1 VIGGR
6 SSLLAGLLGEDG
18 AVLAALV
25 LAGLVLAAGLSGRSG
40 LAGTGALAA
49 LSVAWLLVN
58 GPMEGPVLV
67 SFTSDHGI
75 TGGDLA
81 GFAGLV
87 LAASRLAVLRT
98 WRLRR

>member
-6 SSLLAGLLGEDG
+6 SRPRASVVSEDG

-25 LAGLVLAAGLSGRSG
+25 LTGLVLAAGLSGRSG
-40 LAGTGALAA
+40 LAGAGALAA
-49 LSVAWLLVN
+49 LSVVWLLVN

-67 SFTSDHGI
+67 SFTPDHGI
-75 TGGDLA
+75 SGGDLA

-98 WRLRR
+98 WRLPR